1 MLYENAMRL
10 TKYILYFI
18 IGMLCIG
25 CTQEAP
31 KEPIAF
37 HVQVTDMQAYSA
49 LVTLTHN
56 ATNRDPYYGFV
67 VEGEVDDIDAEIKR
81 FKSSSTSRLEEC
93 LHYQRKSVFRITK
106 LSPEKTYTFI
116 VFGMDNKMKLY
127 GEPDRV
133 VFSTPHSDFTAT
145 QNPNWTIQYKGYT
158 VYKDNDYSLI
168 SVSVQGQAEERFFLA
183 TYTPEQVRAFGNT
196 EQLINDATYD
206 FVKKMN
212 DDVTVDDWLEESS
225 VRTEGTD
232 FYRYLEEGNYQ
243 SYAIGI
249 NADGSPTGHYVC
261 TPVYHVDKYP
271 QDELFARLIG
281 EWKVTDCT
289 GKSYTLTFSEKKV
302 NKSLW
307 MVGLGGLKKQKILV
321 QYNRTEKRFIINSG
335 IVNNDVT
342 INFTDGTERGTLYF
356 VGAYYNQS
364 GSLKPIGNKETT
376 DITRIIPEDNG
387 TFRFESTFYVSF
399 EDGTETYDTGMMHML
414 DTDEGNIYF
423 GLLMFPCTTKKVNN

>member
-1 MLYENAMRL
+1 MRL
-10 TKYILYFI
+10 TRYILYFI

-31 KEPIAF
+31 DEPIAF
-37 HVQVTDMQAYSA
+37 HAQVSDPEAYSA
-49 LVTLTHN
+49 LVTVTHN

-67 VEGEVDDIDAEIKR
+67 VEGAVDDIDAEIKR
-81 FKSSSTSRLEEC
+81 FKSSTPTSRLEEYV
-93 LHYQRKSVFRITK
+93 HYQRKSVFRITK

-133 VFSTPHSDFTAT
+133 VFSTPHSDFTAI

-183 TYTPEQVRAFGNT
+183 TYTPEQVQALGNI
-196 EQLINDATYD
+196 EQLIVDATYD

-212 DDVTVDDWLEESS
+212 DDVTVEDWIEDSS
-225 VRTEGTD
+225 VRTEGTY
-232 FYRYLEEGNYQ
+232 FYRYLEEGDYQ
-243 SYAIGI
+243 SYAIGVH
-249 NADGSPTGHYVC
+249 ADGSPTGHYVC

-271 QDELFARLIG
+271 ADELFTRLMGDWTI
-281 EWKVTDCT
+281 TDCT
-289 GKSYTLTFSEKKV
+289 GKTRTVTFTERKV
-302 NKSLW
+302 NKTLW
-307 MVGLGGLKKQKILV
+307 MSGFGGLKNQKILV
-321 QYNRTEKRFIINSG
+321 QYNRTEKRFIIHSG
-335 IVNNDVT
+335 IVNNDIT
-342 INFTDGTERGTLYF
+342 ITFSDGTSKQGTLYF

-376 DITRIIPEDNG
+376 DITRILPEDNG

-399 EDGTETYDTGMMHML
+399 EDGTKTYDTGMMYML
-414 DTDEGNIYF
+414 DTDEGAAYF
-423 GLLMFPCTTKKVNN
+423 GRLMFPCTTQKATN